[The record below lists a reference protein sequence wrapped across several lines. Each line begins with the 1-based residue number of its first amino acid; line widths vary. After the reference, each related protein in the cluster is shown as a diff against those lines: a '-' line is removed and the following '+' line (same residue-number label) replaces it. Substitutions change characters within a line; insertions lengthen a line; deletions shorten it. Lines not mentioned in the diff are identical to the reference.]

1 MSDASQMLLG
11 LFTYLWRAAWLMQLF
26 AEFTDMP
33 TPTRRVLPARAAA
46 RAEARRRSTLPRP
59 DMHKTH
65 SEHTARRWTR
75 LRHCRR
81 PKAQAIDQEI
91 EHILSS

>member
-26 AEFTDMP
+26 AEFTDMA
-33 TPTRRVLPARAAA
+33 TATRRVLLGRAAG
-46 RAEARRRSTLPRP
+46 RAEAHRRPTLPRP
-59 DMHKTH
+59 DMQKTH

-75 LRHCRR
+75 LRHCRL
-81 PKAQAIDQEI
+81 PKAQEIDEEI
-91 EHILSS
+91 QHILSS